1 MHFKTSDRAIG
12 GQGKNLSKELKG
24 TLSHTELRIGPIP
37 ISRLKNFI
45 TLHGH
50 WLEYEKGL
58 ASVAEIN

>member
-50 WLEYEKGL
+50 
-58 ASVAEIN
+58 